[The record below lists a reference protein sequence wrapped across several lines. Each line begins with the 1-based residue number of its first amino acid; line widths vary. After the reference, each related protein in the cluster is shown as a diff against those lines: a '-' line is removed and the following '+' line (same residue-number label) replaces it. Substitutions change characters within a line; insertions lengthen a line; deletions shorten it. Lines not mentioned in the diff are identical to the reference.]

1 MTGRLRPRATA
12 LLGAALLLGGCAAVS
27 PDGLRGDLDALAGP
41 RVGIDAPLPRPG
53 EDTDAAV
60 AALLREPLTQ
70 DAAVRIAL
78 LQGPAL
84 QASLAALGIAEA
96 DRVQASRLPN
106 PVFSLARLAE
116 GDAREIERTLSI
128 SLLGVLTLPWRAE
141 LAGRQLDAAQL
152 LAAQEAVRLAAEA
165 RRAWVRAV
173 AAAQSA
179 AAAERLQEA
188 SAAGAELA
196 RRMARVGHW
205 STLQQSREQLVLAD
219 SAAQLARARQAAVR
233 EREAL
238 TRLLGLWGER
248 AAYRLP
254 DRLPGLPPPEA
265 LTDGATVESAALR
278 ERLDVR
284 AALVRNRQFAASLG
298 YVRATG
304 YLEGLDIGYRRDVA
318 TDRAEGGRSVQEGW
332 RLAVPVPVF
341 DWGGARRARARALY
355 LQGAAQ
361 VGEAAVRARS
371 EARTAWHAWRTAYDI
386 ARHQR
391 DEVVPLRSHIA
402 DETLLRYN
410 GMLAS
415 VWEVLAEARA
425 SLAAVDAATAAERD
439 FWLADTDL
447 RQALTGGS
455 PASAATLGT
464 LPATAAPSPSPALSA
479 GH

>member
-1 MTGRLRPRATA
+1 MSRRVRTA
-12 LLGAALLLGGCAAVS
+12 AALCCASLLLAGCASVS
-27 PDGLRGDLDALAGP
+27 PDGMRGSVGGLVGP
-41 RVGIDAPLPRPG
+41 RIGVEAPLAPPG
-53 EDTDAAV
+53 ADADAAV
-60 AALLREPLTQ
+60 DALLRAPLTEE
-70 DAAVRIAL
+70 AAVRIAL

-106 PVFSLARLAE
+106 PVFSIARLAE
-116 GDAREIERTLSI
+116 GSEREIERSLAI

-141 LAGRQLDAAQL
+141 LAGRQLEAARLQTAL
-152 LAAQEAVRLAAEA
+152 DVVRLAAEV
-165 RRAWVRAV
+165 RRAWIRAV

-188 SAAGAELA
+188 SEAGAELA
-196 RRMARVGHW
+196 RRMARTGNW
-205 STLQQSREQLVLAD
+205 STLQQARQQLALAE
-219 SAAQLARARQAAVR
+219 SAAGLARARQAAVR

-238 TRLLGLWGER
+238 TRLLGLWGGR
-248 AAYRLP
+248 TDYRLP
-254 DRLPGLPPPEA
+254 DRLPGLPGPEA

-284 AALVRNRQFAASLG
+284 GALVRNRRYAASLG
-298 YVRATG
+298 YVRAVG
-304 YLEGLDIGYRRDVA
+304 YLDGLDIGYRRDVT
-318 TDRAEGGRSVQEGW
+318 TDRADGGRSVQQGW

-355 LQGAAQ
+355 LQSAAQ
-361 VGEAAVRARS
+361 VGAVAVRARS
-371 EARTAWHAWRTAYDI
+371 EARAAWLAWRTAYDL
-386 ARHQR
+386 ARSQR

-402 DETLLRYN
+402 DETVLRYN
-410 GMLAS
+410 GMLVS

-447 RQALTGGS
+447 RLALTGGS
-455 PASAATLGT
+455 PDPSGPADASAPAAPLPST
-464 LPATAAPSPSPALSA
+464 LPSA